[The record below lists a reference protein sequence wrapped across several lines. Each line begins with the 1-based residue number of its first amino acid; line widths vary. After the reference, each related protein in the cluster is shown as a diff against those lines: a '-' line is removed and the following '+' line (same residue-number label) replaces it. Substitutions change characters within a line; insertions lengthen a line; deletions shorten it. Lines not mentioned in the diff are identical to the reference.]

1 VYHARHR
8 VSNFLAFGRGY
19 TSSLQRDK
27 LIDIVKKYFSV
38 FETMEYLRT
47 IQDFEQL
54 KILADPRRLAILRL
68 LMVNSATLSQ
78 LGQSLG
84 EHPARVRHHLKLLER
99 AGLVELVDQR
109 VVRGFVE
116 KYYRARARAF
126 SLQQIVLP
134 ASADSGA
141 LVILGSH
148 DLALDA
154 LTSEVRQTHPA
165 SPEIFTLPIGS
176 LEGLVALRQGLT
188 QIAGCHLLDAESG
201 EYNLPHV
208 RHLFPDREIA
218 LITLVHREQGLL
230 VAPGNPHRIHQLE
243 DLARPD
249 VRIINRNR
257 GSGTRLWLDHQ
268 LHRLSLPAQALHGY
282 EREARTHIAVAEAI
296 NGGRADAG
304 LGVEAAARKYDLDF
318 IPLFQERFDLVMP
331 REQIS
336 DQHLRPFFDI
346 LSSLHFRRTVEA
358 LGGYQT
364 EHTGDQIIP

>member
-1 VYHARHR
+1 
-8 VSNFLAFGRGY
+8 VSNFPAIARGY
-19 TSSLQRDK
+19 TTSLVRDK
-27 LIDIVKKYFSV
+27 LIDIVKNYFSV
-38 FETMEYLRT
+38 SKTMEYLRT

-68 LMVNSATLSQ
+68 LMVDSATLSQ
-78 LGQSLG
+78 LGQALG

-134 ASADSGA
+134 ASAEAGA

-154 LTSEVRQTHPA
+154 LASEIRQAHPA
-165 SPEIFTLPIGS
+165 SPDVFTLPVGS
-176 LEGLVALRQGLT
+176 LEGLVALRQGLA
-188 QIAGCHLLDAESG
+188 QIAGCHLLDNESG
-201 EYNLPHV
+201 EYNLPYV

-230 VAPGNPHRIHQLE
+230 VAPGNPHKIHHLE
-243 DLARPD
+243 DLFHPD

-257 GSGTRLWLDHQ
+257 GSGTRLWLDHE
-268 LHRLSLPAQALHGY
+268 LNRLSLPVQTLHGY
-282 EREARTHIAVAEAI
+282 EREARTHVAVAEAV
-296 NGGRADAG
+296 NTGRADAG
-304 LGVEAAARKYDLDF
+304 LGVEAAARKYNLDF
-318 IPLFQERFDLVMP
+318 IPLFQERFDLVMS
-331 REQIS
+331 REQVT
-336 DQHLRPFFDI
+336 DQHLRPLFDI
-346 LSSLHFRRTVEA
+346 LSSLRFRRIVEA

-364 EHTGDQIIP
+364 DHTGDQILP